1 MGHTPLHSNRYFSVQ
16 NRATSLTL
24 TFIPYRIW
32 PPEQV
37 WKNPSKMSNL
47 KKKNFA
53 SCKDNIQ
60 VLYLFGNGIKI
71 GSRWFNSYFDSI
83 QYVWEIAI
91 RRFWPP
97 ILLEIASG
105 TWRDLVFKARNDF
118 NAFFRSLC
126 KTTNILSPL
135 LRSENFFQIGA
146 TLFPKPNPNPT
157 WCPKKHGK
165 VSFLA
170 IYRV

>member
-1 MGHTPLHSNRYFSVQ
+1 MGQPVWLWLLFPTVYDHQSKFGKIHPKW
-16 NRATSLTL
+16 AT
-24 TFIPYRIW
+24 W
-32 PPEQV
+32 
-37 WKNPSKMSNL
+37 

-146 TLFPKPNPNPT
+146 TLINLNNI
-157 WCPKKHGK
+157 HYN
-165 VSFLA
+165 FLGNC
-170 IYRV
+170 Y